1 MQFILFFIAAFAIIS
16 ALLWAGYQL
25 LAAEED
31 PLVERIDALQSIGG
45 KISAR
50 AARKK
55 GKGFLNGFRYAFG
68 SVPGGDDMIKEN
80 ERRLRQAGFRKENVG
95 VWYTFG
101 SVVFLLVVVLGMLWL
116 QWDSPAGS
124 KVGTFIAAALIGYVL
139 PSFVL
144 GKLAKRYRARLQEA
158 LPDTI
163 DLLGIVL
170 GTGLAL
176 DQAMVR
182 VSEEMQYI
190 YPDLASEFYT
200 VVMQVRAGQDRAKA
214 FAALVRRT
222 GVEDIKSLSAMI
234 IQSERFG
241 TSLSMALKVYAE
253 AMRTRRRLRAE
264 AAVGKAGIKMLF
276 PIVVFILP
284 VLFVITLV
292 PGMLERPARF
302 EALWGRDNHS
312 PMIFA
317 SISGISKTARLFC
330 AAAELADTP
339 HNLPVP
345 ATPQRRPQYP

>member
-1 MQFILFFIAAFAIIS
+1 MQFALFFLAAFAVFTV
-16 ALLWAGYQL
+16 LLWTGYHL
-25 LAAEED
+25 LLDEED
-31 PLVERIDALQSIGG
+31 PLAERIEGLQSSGG
-45 KISAR
+45 KIGAR

-55 GKGFLNGFRYAFG
+55 GKGFLNGFLYALG
-68 SVPGGDDMIKEN
+68 SIPGGEDWHREN
-80 ERRLRQAGFRKENVG
+80 EKRLRQAGFRKEHAG
-95 VWYTFG
+95 AWYSFG
-101 SVVFLLVVVLGMLWL
+101 SVVFLLLVVFGVLWL
-116 QWDSPAGS
+116 QRGAPAS
-124 KVGTFIAAALIGYVL
+124 SMVGTTVAALLIGYVL

-144 GKLAKRYRARLQEA
+144 GKLAKRYRTRLQQA

-190 YPDLASEFYT
+190 YPDLANEFYT

-241 TSLSMALKVYAE
+241 TSLSMALKVYAD
-253 AMRTRRRLRAE
+253 ALRTRRRLRAE
-264 AAVGKAGIKMLF
+264 EAVGKAGIKMLF
-276 PIVVFILP
+276 PIVLFILP

-292 PGMLERPARF
+292 PGMLSVLHDLKLLGNR
-302 EALWGRDNHS
+302 
-312 PMIFA
+312 
-317 SISGISKTARLFC
+317 
-330 AAAELADTP
+330 
-339 HNLPVP
+339 
-345 ATPQRRPQYP
+345 